1 MKLNRDY
8 IIPFV
13 GLKLGV
19 HKFEFDITDTF
30 FDNYEY
36 SIIRKGN
43 VKVELS
49 LDKKETM
56 LIGNFTVSGVVQ
68 SECDRCTDPIEID
81 IEGEYQLVYKFDTE
95 PSDDESL
102 IIVYPEEFELNI
114 ADNIL
119 ELMTVSLPLRSIHN
133 EGDCNEEM
141 IERFKEYVLVEE
153 YDEDEDDED
162 LSDDSDEED
171 ENDDSN
177 DDDGEIDPRWSAL
190 KGLK

>member
-1 MKLNRDY
+1 VKVKLNREY

-13 GLKLGV
+13 GLKLGE
-19 HKFEFDITDTF
+19 HDFEFDITDTF

-43 VKVELS
+43 VKVELT

-56 LIGNFTVSGVVQ
+56 LIGNYTIHGVVQ
-68 SECDRCTDPIEID
+68 SECDRCTDPIDIE
-81 IEGEYQLVYKFDTE
+81 IEGEYQLIYKFDTE

-119 ELMTVSLPLRSIHN
+119 ELITVSLPLRSIHE
-133 EGDCNEEM
+133 EGECNEEM
-141 IERFKEYVLVEE
+141 IEQMKEYILVEE
-153 YDEDEDDED
+153 VFEDEDDE
-162 LSDDSDEED
+162 SSENSDE
-171 ENDDSN
+171 
-177 DDDGEIDPRWSAL
+177 DDDDDIDPRWSAL

>member
-1 MKLNRDY
+1 VKVKLNRDY

-19 HKFEFDITDTF
+19 HEFEFDITDTF

-56 LIGNFTVSGVVQ
+56 LVGNYTISGVVQ
-68 SECDRCTDPIEID
+68 SECDRCTDPIEIE

-119 ELMTVSLPLRSIHN
+119 ELITVSLPLRSIHE
-133 EGDCNEEM
+133 EGECNEEM

-153 YDEDEDDED
+153 FDEDDED
-162 LSDDSDEED
+162 LSDDSDED
-171 ENDDSN
+171 N
-177 DDDGEIDPRWSAL
+177 DDDDGDGETDPRWSAL

>member
-19 HKFEFDITDTF
+19 HQFEFDITDTF

-56 LIGNFTVSGVVQ
+56 LVGNYTVSGVVQ

-119 ELMTVSLPLRSIHN
+119 ELIMVSLPLRSIHE
-133 EGDCNEEM
+133 EGECNEEM

-162 LSDDSDEED
+162 LLEDSEEED
-171 ENDDSN
+171 G